1 MELEAPHF
9 SNLFECV
16 LGYITLCS
24 TSANNTSTPV
34 PEAPHIQAI
43 VTKVKREHEH
53 LERSWAQETSDTDV
67 VLLNLTVA
75 IVETPTE
82 IPAVLLLP
90 RF

>member
-53 LERSWAQETSDTDV
+53 LEGSWAQETSDADV
-67 VLLNLTVA
+67 VFNLTVA
-75 IVETPTE
+75 IIETPTE
-82 IPAVLLLP
+82 TPAVLLLP